1 MGVGCVLCVTSF
13 YFVEIKYI
21 FVGSYVRACVLDI
34 ARGNESLFREC
45 LTVKGEKRPKYV
57 PSFNE

>member
-21 FVGSYVRACVLDI
+21 FVDSYVRACVLDI
-34 ARGNESLFREC
+34 AARE
-45 LTVKGEKRPKYV
+45 V
-57 PSFNE
+57 NH